1 MDFIMDEKKRYAEQ
15 WEESSQF
22 FYSNNDYFWMCNQ
35 IKQYHIVLEIG
46 CGTGQST
53 LALVEQG
60 HKVISVE
67 KNQYCLEKAQS
78 LVRSKGYTYEMLEG
92 SKNDCNVIFILAD
105 ICDENFSSNLSTI
118 AFDIVV
124 CWNVGTYWS
133 QDMFDYY
140 REKLLKYGLTWQQ
153 IKENPESS
161 YGEFIQWKSC
171 DIAKEFNL
179 PVHFIDRGTMLI
191 IEEDDPY
198 FISLK
203 DEFKYSKIKY
213 DNKKSSSMSLGGVP
227 LTVEQQVCFEKSI
240 DIVLAS
246 ILLTI

>member
-1 MDFIMDEKKRYAEQ
+1 MDEKKRYAEQ

-78 LVRSKGYTYEMLEG
+78 LIRSKGYTYEMLEG

-118 AFDIVV
+118 AFDIVILV
-124 CWNVGTYWS
+124 RRYGINI
-133 QDMFDYY
+133 
-140 REKLLKYGLTWQQ
+140 LLIAG
-153 IKENPESS
+153 SS
-161 YGEFIQWKSC
+161 ETK
-171 DIAKEFNL
+171 
-179 PVHFIDRGTMLI
+179 P
-191 IEEDDPY
+191 
-198 FISLK
+198 
-203 DEFKYSKIKY
+203 
-213 DNKKSSSMSLGGVP
+213 
-227 LTVEQQVCFEKSI
+227 EQQAQVSSVPI
-240 DIVLAS
+240 RH
-246 ILLTI
+246 